1 MGYNG
6 LFSEM
11 EVKVCLGSFYRRVK
25 LKIINIIFDYKSF
38 SLKKG
43 NYLFP

>member
-1 MGYNG
+1 MPMGYNG

-25 LKIINIIFDYKSF
+25 LKIINIIENNEY
-38 SLKKG
+38 
-43 NYLFP
+43 NI